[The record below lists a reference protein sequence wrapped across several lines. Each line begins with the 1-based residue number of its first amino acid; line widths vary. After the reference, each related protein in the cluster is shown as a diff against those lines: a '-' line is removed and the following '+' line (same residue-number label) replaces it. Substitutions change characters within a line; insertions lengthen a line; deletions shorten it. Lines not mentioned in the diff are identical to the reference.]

1 MWIEVNERLI
11 NLDNVIEACYKD
23 GKLIMYCVDG
33 DTANCA
39 ISNEKW
45 QKIRKVLT
53 QKVALLNQDAEMV
66 YTFSPYGCGGK
77 GRTEQ

>member
-33 DTANCA
+33 DEA
-39 ISNEKW
+39 SYVVSRDKW
-45 QKIRKVLT
+45 EEIRKTIATLMHKNNGT
-53 QKVALLNQDAEMV
+53 V
-66 YTFSPYGCGGK
+66 YTYSPYGCGGK
-77 GRTEQ
+77 GRTE